1 MKSCIL
7 RNTWQIK
14 PTEYHAY
21 IAIYLLK
28 KILCRA
34 GDFETY
40 SCPDRGLM
48 GQLCPAFIRPKERV
62 QPSSALV
69 VGLAS
74 PHPFR
79 GIGIWD
85 FKYLIWAKHV
95 LMFTAKIELQSC
107 DLSGNGGCGHYVVF
121 RQPVMALSLTQFSSH
136 GVSCLFYFSWACSLW
151 NLSSPVLL
159 SQCWAYS
166 SGKASCYSVRSS
178 KKIATGLQCPI
189 GKTGASVA
197 WLVTLGWKL
206 CWQHRWGFVTDGC
219 LWEPSYNK

>member
-40 SCPDRGLM
+40 FCPDCGLM
-48 GQLCPAFIRPKERV
+48 GQLCPAFIRPKEHV

-69 VGLAS
+69 VGLAF

-79 GIGIWD
+79 GTGIWD

-95 LMFTAKIELQSC
+95 LMFTAKIELHSC
-107 DLSGNGGCGHYVVF
+107 DLNGNGGCGRYVVF
-121 RQPVMALSLTQFSSH
+121 REPGMALSLTQFSSH
-136 GVSCLFYFSWACSLW
+136 GVSCFFYFSWACSFW
-151 NLSSPVLL
+151 NLKFTSTSVTMLGLL
-159 SQCWAYS
+159 
-166 SGKASCYSVRSS
+166 
-178 KKIATGLQCPI
+178 
-189 GKTGASVA
+189 
-197 WLVTLGWKL
+197 
-206 CWQHRWGFVTDGC
+206 F
-219 LWEPSYNK
+219 WESILL